1 MSSPDLVAEVVSGP
15 LPGRQAVADLTGGR
29 NSRGGDSPAQD
40 GRGRLLLPAQE
51 DGSEDEYYSMVLAEP
66 CGLDR
71 SLLANGSWKF
81 WRKIFLIQHN
91 LYIMSSMCEEG
102 HVYLKERERTAWE
115 KTDPPDSVARV
126 DR

>member
-1 MSSPDLVAEVVSGP
+1 
-15 LPGRQAVADLTGGR
+15 
-29 NSRGGDSPAQD
+29 
-40 GRGRLLLPAQE
+40 
-51 DGSEDEYYSMVLAEP
+51 MVLAEL

-81 WRKIFLIQHN
+81 WIKIFFIQHN
-91 LYIMSSMCEEG
+91 LFIMSSMYEVKG
-102 HVYLKERERTAWE
+102 HVYLKERDRTAWE